1 MKEKIIPFVITVLLF
16 SCNNSSE
23 ESFLKNFTD
32 KEKYNPTDTKQ
43 AKEINS
49 EDLHFLNK
57 AEAINE
63 FELETGKKYYYGYK
77 KAIGNDYYL
86 LYYDYKYHIDNNF
99 HPFALGIT
107 GKSYVCVYQ
116 KGSGIIS
123 KLKVATGD
131 HILSRFEEKDG
142 IYTIKSI
149 SAYLKYDEQKNG
161 FYPFLEKDTI
171 ISKYKIENNRFVEIK

>member
-1 MKEKIIPFVITVLLF
+1 MKEIIIPFVITVLLF

-86 LYYDYKYHIDNNF
+86 LYYYYKYHIDNNF